1 MKNSTIELYDMSLT
15 ELNDFELRT
24 IEGGSF
30 WGWVTAIGVGIL
42 AVGMTIGTGGLAL
55 VAAGT
60 ASAIAEI
67 GAGMAVV
74 GYIGMS
80 GEG

>member
-1 MKNSTIELYDMSLT
+1 MKNSMIELHQMNLI
-15 ELNDFELRT
+15 ELNDSELTT

-30 WGWVTAIGVGIL
+30 WGWVTAIGLGIL

-60 ASAIAEI
+60 ANAIADI
-67 GAGMAVV
+67 GAGVAAV
-74 GYIGMS
+74 GCIGMI